1 MGMDR
6 GSWGLGSTDYDIAKQ
21 ARNSGPDS
29 HNDDDRNRLL
39 LRLLMMT
46 MTLPNNAEQKVK
58 NEMPQ

>member
-1 MGMDR
+1 MI
-6 GSWGLGSTDYDIAKQ
+6 LQNKQ
-21 ARNSGPDS
+21 ENSGPDS

-39 LRLLMMT
+39 LGLLMMT